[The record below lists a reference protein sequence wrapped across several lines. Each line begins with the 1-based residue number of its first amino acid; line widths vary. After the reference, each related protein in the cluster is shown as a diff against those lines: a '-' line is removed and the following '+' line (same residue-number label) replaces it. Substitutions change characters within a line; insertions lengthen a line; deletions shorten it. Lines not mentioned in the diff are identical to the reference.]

1 MHKWMMTTCAAA
13 VLAALA
19 GCNSGS
25 SNDDDATETPPSP
38 PAPPAVVTPESVSL
52 SLLGRY
58 SSGEFGVSAA
68 EIPAFDP
75 VNQHIFVVNAL
86 NGAVDI
92 LDARD
97 LANPVFIETLTVDDI
112 ASGAVVNSIAYRDG
126 LLAVAIEASPKTDP
140 GFAAIYDA
148 TSLER
153 LSLTQVGAQ
162 PDMLTFSP
170 DGRYLLVA
178 NEGEPS
184 DDYAVDPEGSVS
196 IIALN
201 GSDITRIST
210 ARFSAFN
217 SQKQALL
224 DSGVRIFGPNA
235 SVAQDMEPEYIT
247 VSADSTTAWIAL
259 QENNALAKLDIASGN
274 FTDILPLGYKD
285 HGVAGNGID
294 ASDTEGEINIRTWP
308 GVVGMYHPDSISS
321 YSVDGKT
328 YIVTANEGDARAW
341 GEDNQAYWDGDAS
354 QGFVEEIRLKHL
366 VHRSGFNRRV
376 GDDMPPQLNALAAGA
391 LLNPDVFGYCGA
403 SAGEPGDCRED
414 DLLGRLSVSWVN
426 GYRKDQNGDPLM
438 FDTSGNINP
447 AGDRI
452 MYDQIY
458 AFGARSFAIWDE
470 DGSLVW
476 DSADQIE
483 QFIAVGQGPNDHVT
497 PIVRAQLGRHRLEAA
512 AMEHIEE
519 EGLDDVIAV
528 MAQRQ
533 TVRAN
538 LVGIG
543 IQIAAAQARTQGTGG
558 FALWNLVHHD
568 RVGIALEDVVLHA
581 QRLKV
586 GRQNLLGEA
595 WLLLIKVDRHQ
606 FKANRRDFL
615 QVQQHVQH
623 GVAVF
628 ATRQANH
635 HLVAVLDHVVIRDR
649 LSGQTTQAFL
659 QLVLVDTQAGHG
671 NSGVKNRYFSRKCA
685 R

>member
-483 QFIAVGQGPNDHVT
+483 QFIASDACMAGSARDIPCKDFFNSNHSDGNSFDNRSDNKGPE
-497 PIVRAQLGRHRLEAA
+497 PE
-512 AMEHIEE
+512 
-519 EGLDDVIAV
+519 
-528 MAQRQ
+528 
-533 TVRAN
+533 
-538 LVGIG
+538 
-543 IQIAAAQARTQGTGG
+543 
-558 FALWNLVHHD
+558 
-568 RVGIALEDVVLHA
+568 
-581 QRLKV
+581 
-586 GRQNLLGEA
+586 
-595 WLLLIKVDRHQ
+595 
-606 FKANRRDFL
+606 
-615 QVQQHVQH
+615 
-623 GVAVF
+623 GVAVGQLGDKTF
-628 ATRQANH
+628 AFIGLERMGGIMTYDISNPAAPVFVDYINTREDF
-635 HLVAVLDHVVIRDR
+635 VLDPATNMAAVGDLGPEGIVFVPAEQSPNGEALLIVGNEV
-649 LSGQTTQAFL
+649 SGTTIIL
-659 QLVLVDTQAGHG
+659 QIDQQL
-671 NSGVKNRYFSRKCA
+671 
-685 R
+685 

>member
-366 VHRSGFNRRV
+366 VNTSGFNRRV

-483 QFIAVGQGPNDHVT
+483 QFIASDACMAGSARDIPCKDFFNSNHSDGNSFDNRSDNKGPE
-497 PIVRAQLGRHRLEAA
+497 PE
-512 AMEHIEE
+512 
-519 EGLDDVIAV
+519 
-528 MAQRQ
+528 
-533 TVRAN
+533 
-538 LVGIG
+538 
-543 IQIAAAQARTQGTGG
+543 
-558 FALWNLVHHD
+558 
-568 RVGIALEDVVLHA
+568 
-581 QRLKV
+581 
-586 GRQNLLGEA
+586 
-595 WLLLIKVDRHQ
+595 
-606 FKANRRDFL
+606 
-615 QVQQHVQH
+615 
-623 GVAVF
+623 GVAVGQLGDKTF
-628 ATRQANH
+628 AFIGLERMGGIMTYDISNPAAPVFVDYINTREDF
-635 HLVAVLDHVVIRDR
+635 VLDPATNMAAVGDLGPEGIVFVPAEQSPNGEALLIVGNEV
-649 LSGQTTQAFL
+649 SGTTIIL
-659 QLVLVDTQAGHG
+659 QIDQQL
-671 NSGVKNRYFSRKCA
+671 
-685 R
+685 

>member
-112 ASGAVVNSIAYRDG
+112 APGAVVNSIAYRDG

-247 VSADSTTAWIAL
+247 VSADSTTAWVAL

-426 GYRKDQNGDPLM
+426 GYRKDQNGDPVM
-438 FDTSGNINP
+438 FDASGNINP

-483 QFIAVGQGPNDHVT
+483 QFIASDACMAGSARDIPCKDFFNSNHSDGNSFDNRSDNKGPE
-497 PIVRAQLGRHRLEAA
+497 PE
-512 AMEHIEE
+512 
-519 EGLDDVIAV
+519 
-528 MAQRQ
+528 
-533 TVRAN
+533 
-538 LVGIG
+538 
-543 IQIAAAQARTQGTGG
+543 
-558 FALWNLVHHD
+558 
-568 RVGIALEDVVLHA
+568 
-581 QRLKV
+581 
-586 GRQNLLGEA
+586 
-595 WLLLIKVDRHQ
+595 
-606 FKANRRDFL
+606 
-615 QVQQHVQH
+615 
-623 GVAVF
+623 GVAVGQLGDKTF
-628 ATRQANH
+628 AFIGLERMGGIMTYDISNPAAPVFVDYINTREDF
-635 HLVAVLDHVVIRDR
+635 VLDPATNMAAVGDLGPEGIVFVPAEQSPNGEALLIVGNEV
-649 LSGQTTQAFL
+649 SGTTIIL
-659 QLVLVDTQAGHG
+659 QIDQQL
-671 NSGVKNRYFSRKCA
+671 
-685 R
+685 